1 VRRWKLL
8 ISEYDFS
15 IEYIKGEDNHI
26 ADSQSRL
33 IEKHGGVLELN
44 YLQEVTHKGTGIVAE
59 TDSCREAP
67 WGCEPRHFRERPE
80 LTKSGAMRTTARVVT
95 EVFAHTVEIE
105 DPTLQEEFHAKW
117 EEVKIPAAQYK
128 NIGRHHNSTIGHHG
142 VDRTLAKLNAPP
154 SAENHKRGT
163 PKPWPQMR
171 EHVKNIKTCLACQ
184 KMSRLRTP
192 IKTLGFT
199 TASSAPMTG
208 ISIDTITG
216 LPPDEDGN
224 ECIAVIIDSFSRW
237 VELYACRRLTLKKM

>member
-1 VRRWKLL
+1 MRRWKLL

-33 IEKHGGVLELN
+33 IEKHGDVLELN

-105 DPTLQEEFHAKW
+105 DPTLQEEFPAKW

-128 NIGRHHNSTIGHHG
+128 SIGRHHNSTIGHRG

-154 SAENHKRGT
+154 
-163 PKPWPQMR
+163 
-171 EHVKNIKTCLACQ
+171 
-184 KMSRLRTP
+184 
-192 IKTLGFT
+192 
-199 TASSAPMTG
+199 
-208 ISIDTITG
+208 
-216 LPPDEDGN
+216 
-224 ECIAVIIDSFSRW
+224 
-237 VELYACRRLTLKKM
+237 

>member
-1 VRRWKLL
+1 
-8 ISEYDFS
+8 
-15 IEYIKGEDNHI
+15 
-26 ADSQSRL
+26 
-33 IEKHGGVLELN
+33 
-44 YLQEVTHKGTGIVAE
+44 
-59 TDSCREAP
+59 
-67 WGCEPRHFRERPE
+67 
-80 LTKSGAMRTTARVVT
+80 M
-95 EVFAHTVEIE
+95 
-105 DPTLQEEFHAKW
+105 QEEFHAKW

-128 NIGRHHNSTIGHHG
+128 SIGRHHNSTIGHHG

-154 SAENHKRGT
+154 SAENHKRET

-199 TASSAPMTG
+199 AASSAPMTR

-224 ECIAVIIDSFSRW
+224 ECIAVIIDSFSR
-237 VELYACRRLTLKKM
+237 